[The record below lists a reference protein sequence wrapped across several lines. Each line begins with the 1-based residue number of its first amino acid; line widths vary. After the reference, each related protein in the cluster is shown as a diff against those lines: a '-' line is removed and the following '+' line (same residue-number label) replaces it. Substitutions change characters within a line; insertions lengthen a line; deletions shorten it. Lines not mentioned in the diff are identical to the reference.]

1 MSLTKVSYSLINGAP
16 INVLDFG
23 ADPTGVADSFSAIQ
37 AAFNLQGTLQQSIQT
52 STGLYLGT
60 TPAVHFPKG
69 KYVISATINGISDYA
84 IITGEEAIIQKA
96 TVFSGTVGFQ
106 MVGTAWRIYMEG
118 LQFSGFQTG
127 VYLDNN
133 NQNSGMIVI
142 KNCGF
147 FDCSYRAL
155 WLDVSSSNTVVENCL
170 WRSNRYDVYIESG
183 DVVTINGGWI
193 SRKDDMIVDNYDGC
207 IINYSN
213 RLIIRNLI
221 CVPSGSETVTEPAWI
236 KNFFSVDCDGVRFGG
251 ESGGLTA
258 INNFSDAAP
267 FGTQGNKSEVLVRN
281 CDLYSGTGGKPAVRL
296 IYVPN
301 AIVVE
306 NNIGLTATG
315 AFAIGWSS
323 DVTAPQ
329 RVARLPLDLSQS
341 RWFWIHCR
349 NNNGQDGIVDT
360 DLAVYA
366 TTNYQLRLFSPTN
379 DNRNF
384 IFDYLADTIGIGDVY
399 GTIEWKG
406 YDASNPSNVGRRAAI
421 VAKSTSI
428 AGGVDL
434 IISTGPDLG
443 AVTENY
449 AFQSDGAFRVGTTGA
464 PTIRSGAGTP
474 ESAVTAPVGS
484 LFMRTNGGANTT
496 LYVKE
501 SGSGNTGWVAK

>member
-1 MSLTKVSYSLINGAP
+1 M
-16 INVLDFG
+16 
-23 ADPTGVADSFSAIQ
+23 
-37 AAFNLQGTLQQSIQT
+37 
-52 STGLYLGT
+52 
-60 TPAVHFPKG
+60 
-69 KYVISATINGISDYA
+69 
-84 IITGEEAIIQKA
+84 
-96 TVFSGTVGFQ
+96 
-106 MVGTAWRIYMEG
+106 
-118 LQFSGFQTG
+118 
-127 VYLDNN
+127 
-133 NQNSGMIVI
+133 
-142 KNCGF
+142 
-147 FDCSYRAL
+147 
-155 WLDVSSSNTVVENCL
+155 
-170 WRSNRYDVYIESG
+170 
-183 DVVTINGGWI
+183 
-193 SRKDDMIVDNYDGC
+193 
-207 IINYSN
+207 
-213 RLIIRNLI
+213 RL
-221 CVPSGSETVTEPAWI
+221 
-236 KNFFSVDCDGVRFGG
+236 F
-251 ESGGLTA
+251 
-258 INNFSDAAP
+258 
-267 FGTQGNKSEVLVRN
+267 
-281 CDLYSGTGGKPAVRL
+281 
-296 IYVPN
+296 YVPN

-323 DVTAPQ
+323 AVTAPQ

-360 DLAVYA
+360 DLAAYA
-366 TTNYQLRLFSPTN
+366 TTNYQLRLFSATN

-443 AVTENY
+443 AVTENF
-449 AFQSDGAFRVGTTGA
+449 ALQGDGAFRVGTTGA
-464 PTIRSGAGTP
+464 PNIRSGAGTP